1 MKLKHWQ
8 GYGSI
13 NARKISET
21 VNGNIATLKI
31 ELKGNHEYGLSRDD
45 KYDIFNWLLNGGKR
59 FAKACS
65 SYRDIISIDI
75 TEDYVRENNEIIDT
89 ALYTITYKI
98 S

>member
-45 KYDIFNWLLNGGKR
+45 KYDVFNWLLNGGKR
-59 FAKACS
+59 FVKACS
-65 SYRDIISIDI
+65 SYRDIISVDI
-75 TEDYVRENNEIIDT
+75 TEDYVKENNEIIDT